1 MHGFRFSFLGAALV
15 CGAAA
20 MVAGCA
26 AVPGRGDGAL
36 AAASAAPASVCV
48 SEGDVL
54 QWGQAYVA
62 KRPLPNLPAGL
73 TAPDAACTRARF
85 QKKLAA
91 LHGPL
96 AGYKVALTHPKMQQ
110 SFGTHQPVWGGIYQ
124 LMLLPN
130 QSTVEAAYGTRP
142 VYEATVAVRVK
153 DAGINQATTPD
164 EVLAH
169 IDQIAPVIDLADLL
183 VQTPSQLTGNAIV
196 ALNAGTR
203 LMVLGDALRV
213 PADARQQKKLVRE
226 LDGMSVRVIANRG
239 RQLAQGKASDVPGH
253 PLRAVVWLAGA
264 LRTQGQ
270 TALQPGQWVT
280 LGALSPMLRPQKGQS
295 VSVVFPGLT
304 GARPV
309 SVTFK

>member
-1 MHGFRFSFLGAALV
+1 MHGFRFSFWGVALV

-26 AVPGRGDGAL
+26 AAPGKGAL
-36 AAASAAPASVCV
+36 ADAPVAPTSACV
-48 SEGDVL
+48 SESDVL

-62 KRPLPNLPAGL
+62 KRPLPNLPVGL
-73 TAPDAACTRARF
+73 TAADAACTRARF

-110 SFGTHQPVWGGIYQ
+110 SFGTQQPVWGGMYQ

-130 QSTVEAAYGTRP
+130 QSTVEAAYGARP
-142 VYEATVAVRVK
+142 VYEATVGVRVK
-153 DAGINQATTPD
+153 DAGINQATTPE

-169 IDQIAPVIDLADLL
+169 IDQIAPMIDLADWL
-183 VQTPSQLTGNAIV
+183 VQTPSKLTGNAIV

-203 LMVLGDALRV
+203 LAILGDALRV

-226 LDGMSVRVIANRG
+226 LDSMSVRVIANRG

-253 PLRAVVWLAGA
+253 PLSSVVWLAGA

-270 TALQPGQWVT
+270 ALQPGQWVS
-280 LGALSPMLRPQKGQS
+280 LGALSPMLRPQKGQTI
-295 VSVVFPGLT
+295 SVVFPGLT